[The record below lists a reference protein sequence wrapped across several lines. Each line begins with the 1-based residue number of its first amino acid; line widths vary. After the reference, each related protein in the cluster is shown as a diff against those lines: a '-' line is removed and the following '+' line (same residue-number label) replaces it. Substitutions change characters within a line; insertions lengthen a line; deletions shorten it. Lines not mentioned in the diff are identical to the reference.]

1 VTFKGGLQPAA
12 RTVVKYRMRETI
24 DPDDFS
30 GGFAVWSGTSFAAP
44 VAAGE
49 VAAALIGKLEVDGKV
64 EDPDTAVGIARV
76 AVDHCFPV
84 GG

>member
-1 VTFKGGLQPAA
+1 
-12 RTVVKYRMRETI
+12 MRETI

-49 VAAALIGKLEVDGKV
+49 LACALVGKLEVSGKV
-64 EDPDTAVGIARV
+64 DDPDTAIGIARV
-76 AVDHCFPV
+76 AVGECFPI